1 MKYQKANKHYDYLEP
16 KRFHNNNRKV
26 ILWGGFLMV
35 FFALQGII
43 ELTLTIP
50 LLIVGNLIIFAYSF
64 LEMNKE
70 LMLLTVLMGI
80 AQLTRI
86 L

>member
-1 MKYQKANKHYDYLEP
+1 MKHYDYLEP
-16 KRFHNNNRKV
+16 RPTWHRKS
-26 ILWGGFLMV
+26 ILWGGFAMV

-43 ELTLTIP
+43 ELTLAIP
-50 LLIVGNLIIFAYSF
+50 LLIVCNLIILAYSY
-64 LEMNKE
+64 LELNKE
-70 LMLLTVLMGI
+70 LMLLTILMGI

>member
-1 MKYQKANKHYDYLEP
+1 MRYQKANKHYDYLEP
-16 KRFHNNNRKV
+16 KGFNNNRKI
-26 ILWGGFLMV
+26 ILWLGFFMV
-35 FFALQGII
+35 FFALQGIV

-50 LLIVGNLIIFAYSF
+50 LLIVGNLIILAYSF
-64 LEMNKE
+64 LEGNKE

-80 AQLTRI
+80 AQLTRV

>member
-1 MKYQKANKHYDYLEP
+1 MKYKRANKHYDYLEP
-16 KRFHNNNRKV
+16 KDFNTNRKV

-50 LLIVGNLIIFAYSF
+50 LLIVGNLIILAYSF
-64 LEMNKE
+64 LEGNKE

>member
-1 MKYQKANKHYDYLEP
+1 MKHYDYLYRNP
-16 KRFHNNNRKV
+16 SKRRKP
-26 ILWGGFLMV
+26 ILWIGFALV

-50 LLIVGNLIIFAYSF
+50 LLIVGNLIIFMYSY

-70 LMLLTVLMGI
+70 LMILTILMCI

>member
-1 MKYQKANKHYDYLEP
+1 MKHFEYLEP
-16 KRFHNNNRKV
+16 RPRNRKS

-43 ELTLTIP
+43 ELTFTIP
-50 LLIVGNLIIFAYSF
+50 LLIIGNLIILIYSY
-64 LEMNKE
+64 LELNKE
-70 LMLLTVLMGI
+70 LMLLTILMGI

>member
-1 MKYQKANKHYDYLEP
+1 MKHYDYLEP
-16 KRFHNNNRKV
+16 RPRNRKS

-43 ELTLTIP
+43 ELTFTIP
-50 LLIVGNLIIFAYSF
+50 LLIIGNLIILIYSY
-64 LEMNKE
+64 LELNKE
-70 LMLLTVLMGI
+70 LMLLTILMGI

>member
-1 MKYQKANKHYDYLEP
+1 MKHFEYLEP
-16 KRFHNNNRKV
+16 RPTWHRKS
-26 ILWGGFLMV
+26 ILWGGFAMV

-50 LLIVGNLIIFAYSF
+50 LLIVGNLIILIYSY
-64 LEMNKE
+64 LELNKE
-70 LMLLTVLMGI
+70 LMLLTILMGI

>member
-1 MKYQKANKHYDYLEP
+1 MKYQKANRHYDYLEP
-16 KRFHNNNRKV
+16 KGFNNRKP

-50 LLIVGNLIIFAYSF
+50 LLIVGNLIILAYSY

>member
-1 MKYQKANKHYDYLEP
+1 MRYEKANKHYDYLEP
-16 KRFHNNNRKV
+16 KGFNNRKI
-26 ILWGGFLMV
+26 ILWGGFAMV

-50 LLIVGNLIIFAYSF
+50 LLIVGNMIIFAYSF

-70 LMLLTVLMGI
+70 LMLLTVLMTI

>member
-1 MKYQKANKHYDYLEP
+1 MRYQKANKHYDYLEP
-16 KRFHNNNRKV
+16 KRFNNNRKV

-50 LLIVGNLIIFAYSF
+50 LLIAGNLIILAYSF
-64 LEMNKE
+64 LEGNKE
-70 LMLLTVLMGI
+70 LMLLTILMGF
-80 AQLTRI
+80 AHLTRVF
-86 L
+86 

>member
-1 MKYQKANKHYDYLEP
+1 MKHYDYLEP
-16 KRFHNNNRKV
+16 RPQWHRKS
-26 ILWGGFLMV
+26 ILWGGFAMV

-50 LLIVGNLIIFAYSF
+50 LLIVGNLIIFAWAF

-70 LMLLTVLMGI
+70 LMILTVLMGI
-80 AQLTRI
+80 AQLTRLI
-86 L
+86 

>member
-1 MKYQKANKHYDYLEP
+1 MKHYDYLEP
-16 KRFHNNNRKV
+16 RPTWHRKI
-26 ILWGGFLMV
+26 ILWGGFGMV

-50 LLIVGNLIIFAYSF
+50 LLIVGNLIIFAWSF

-70 LMLLTVLMGI
+70 LMILTVLMSI
-80 AQLTRI
+80 AQFTRI

>member
-16 KRFHNNNRKV
+16 KRFNNRKV

-43 ELTLTIP
+43 ELTLSIP
-50 LLIVGNLIIFAYSF
+50 LLIVGNLIILAYSF
-64 LEMNKE
+64 LEANKE

>member
-1 MKYQKANKHYDYLEP
+1 MKHYDYLEP
-16 KRFHNNNRKV
+16 KRFNTNRKV
-26 ILWGGFLMV
+26 ILWGGFLMAV
-35 FFALQGII
+35 FALQGII
-43 ELTLTIP
+43 ELTLSIP
-50 LLIVGNLIIFAYSF
+50 LLIVGNLIILIYSY
-64 LEMNKE
+64 LELNKE

>member
-16 KRFHNNNRKV
+16 KRFNNNRKI
-26 ILWGGFLMV
+26 ILWLGFFMV
-35 FFALQGII
+35 FFALQGIV

-50 LLIVGNLIIFAYSF
+50 LLIVGNLIILAYSF
-64 LEMNKE
+64 LEGNKE

-80 AQLTRI
+80 AQLTRV

>member
-1 MKYQKANKHYDYLEP
+1 MKYQKTNKHYDYLEP
-16 KRFHNNNRKV
+16 KRFNNRKV

-64 LEMNKE
+64 LEANKE

>member
-16 KRFHNNNRKV
+16 KRFDNRKV

-64 LEMNKE
+64 LEANKE

>member
-1 MKYQKANKHYDYLEP
+1 MKHFEYLEP
-16 KRFHNNNRKV
+16 RPRNRKS

-43 ELTLTIP
+43 ELTFTIP
-50 LLIVGNLIIFAYSF
+50 LLIIGNLIILIYSY
-64 LEMNKE
+64 LELNKE

>member
-16 KRFHNNNRKV
+16 KRFDNRKV

-50 LLIVGNLIIFAYSF
+50 LLIVGNLIILAYSF
-64 LEMNKE
+64 LEANKE
-70 LMLLTVLMGI
+70 LILLTVLMGI

>member
-16 KRFHNNNRKV
+16 KRFNTNRKV

-64 LEMNKE
+64 LEANKE

>member
-1 MKYQKANKHYDYLEP
+1 MKYQRANKHYDYLEP
-16 KRFHNNNRKV
+16 KRFNNNRKV

-35 FFALQGII
+35 FFALQGIV

-64 LEMNKE
+64 LERNKE

>member
-1 MKYQKANKHYDYLEP
+1 MRYQKANKHYDYLEP
-16 KRFHNNNRKV
+16 KRFNNRKV

-50 LLIVGNLIIFAYSF
+50 LLIVGNLIILAYSY

>member
-1 MKYQKANKHYDYLEP
+1 MRYQKANKHYDYLEP
-16 KRFHNNNRKV
+16 KRFNNNRKV

-64 LEMNKE
+64 LEANKE
-70 LMLLTVLMGI
+70 LMLLTVLMCI

-86 L
+86 I

>member
-16 KRFHNNNRKV
+16 KRFNNRKV

-50 LLIVGNLIIFAYSF
+50 LLIVGNLIILAYSF
-64 LEMNKE
+64 LEANKE

>member
-1 MKYQKANKHYDYLEP
+1 MKHYDYLEP
-16 KRFHNNNRKV
+16 RPTWHRKI

-50 LLIVGNLIIFAYSF
+50 LLIVGNLIILAYSY

>member
-16 KRFHNNNRKV
+16 KYFNIHRKI

-50 LLIVGNLIIFAYSF
+50 LLIVGNWFIFVYAF
-64 LEMNKE
+64 LEANKE
-70 LMLLTVLMGI
+70 LMLLTVLMAI

-86 L
+86 I